1 MRTYQEF
8 LSERDTSAP
17 ELIPRLETALAEYRR
32 YRQSLNRS
40 LILLDVGCGSKA
52 LLARHKAQDD
62 VYHGCDFPANVRGNV
77 DYYWSLD
84 LNTTS
89 VAETAP
95 NGTRYDVI
103 FCGEVL
109 EHLFSPDAL
118 LRDLRV
124 LLRPS
129 GILILST
136 PNLGYYVNRLLLLL
150 GISPLYLENS
160 AERKLGRKTRLLG
173 QNNPTEGHVRLFTY
187 GAVRDLIARE
197 GFEIERVRPTITWNF
212 PPDRVVCR
220 LSRSLAPNNV
230 FVLRHQGNT
239 PNEGAPR
246 KRARLARAIN
256 KHRQRS

>member
-1 MRTYQEF
+1 MRTHQQF
-8 LSERDTSAP
+8 LAERDTSVP
-17 ELIPRLETALAEYRR
+17 ELTPRLRTFLQEYQRFR
-32 YRQSLNRS
+32 DSVDRGLV
-40 LILLDVGCGSKA
+40 LLDVGCGSRA
-52 LLARHKAQDD
+52 LLGRHKAEGD
-62 VYHGCDFPANVRGNV
+62 VYHGCDFPAQISGEA
-77 DYYWSLD
+77 DHYWSLD

-95 NGTRYDVI
+95 SGTRYDVI
-103 FCGEVL
+103 FCGEIL

-118 LRDLRV
+118 LRDLHT

-136 PNLGYYVNRLLLLL
+136 PNLGYYVNRFLLLL

-173 QNNPTEGHVRLFTY
+173 QNNPTEGHIRLFTY
-187 GAVRDLIARE
+187 GAAKDLIARE

-212 PPDRVVCR
+212 PPDRVICR

-230 FVLRHQGNT
+230 FVLKRGNMV
-239 PNEGAPR
+239 
-246 KRARLARAIN
+246 
-256 KHRQRS
+256 